1 MTRAFKVDP
10 AGEQRKDNLFDRI
23 FPPRRQAA
31 GNPASL
37 YGAIVA
43 QAREPDLYTEIGV
56 PDTVDG
62 RFEMVLLHTIL
73 VIRRLRSG
81 DPDAVAAGQ
90 GVFDLF
96 CTDMDRSLREMGVG
110 DLAVPKRMRK
120 IGESYYGRAAAY
132 EEPLVAGDAVA
143 LAAALARNVW
153 PEEAPQPGN
162 AWLARYALAV
172 AASLA
177 ESDPAVLASGSVS
190 FPQVRRFT
198 RTEVT
203 G

>member
-1 MTRAFKVDP
+1 MTRAFKVGP
-10 AGEQRKDNLFDRI
+10 AGEQRKNNLFDRI
-23 FPPRRQAA
+23 FPPKRQAA
-31 GNPASL
+31 GNPARL

-43 QAREPDLYTEIGV
+43 QARDPVLYAEIGV
-56 PDTVDG
+56 PDTVEG

-81 DPDAVAAGQ
+81 RADAVAAGQ

-120 IGESYYGRAAAY
+120 IGEAFYGRAAAY
-132 EEPLVAGDAVA
+132 EEPFVAGDAA
-143 LAAALARNVW
+143 GLTAALVRNVW
-153 PEEAPQPGN
+153 PDEAAPPG
-162 AWLARYALAV
+162 AAGLARYALAG
-172 AASLA
+172 AAA
-177 ESDPAVLASGSVS
+177 LASADPEVLVSGSAV
-190 FPQVRRFT
+190 FPDVRRFAG
-198 RTEVT
+198 TEVT